1 MATSLQLTT
10 DFSKPTIHL
19 KPSLEF
25 ATTPRRFRTSL
36 SIPRAS
42 SSSSDSSLVSR
53 RHFVSETAALSLSLT
68 TLPLFGS
75 VLPAKAEDPALSEQ
89 TLLETKDGGE
99 TWVQRSIPSAED
111 EDFNYRFNAIS
122 FKGKEGWIVGK
133 PAILLHTSDSGDS
146 WERIPL
152 SSQLPGDML
161 TEDFEEVPV
170 QSRGF
175 GILDVGYR
183 SKDEAW
189 AAGGSGILL
198 QTTNGGKTWTR
209 DKAADNIAANLYSVK
224 FIDDKKGFVLGNDGV
239 LLRFPDRLFPKGL
252 VQFQTG
258 LRLTNLKSS
267 LGHSMKKCCK
277 QVWNHDFFWESMQP
291 GGGEMPQLGVLQQ
304 IEKDFGSFSNFRE
317 KFTEA
322 ALTLFGSG
330 WVWLV
335 LKREERRLQIIK
347 TSNAICPIVWDDIP
361 IISLDLW
368 EHAYYLD
375 FKNDRGKYVD
385 TFMNHLV
392 SWNAAMARMA
402 RAEAFVNLNEP
413 NIPVA

>member
-1 MATSLQLTT
+1 MMLCFSSPSPPSSHLLLTE
-10 DFSKPTIHL
+10 FSH
-19 KPSLEF
+19 
-25 ATTPRRFRTSL
+25 
-36 SIPRAS
+36 
-42 SSSSDSSLVSR
+42 
-53 RHFVSETAALSLSLT
+53 
-68 TLPLFGS
+68 
-75 VLPAKAEDPALSEQ
+75 
-89 TLLETKDGGE
+89 
-99 TWVQRSIPSAED
+99 
-111 EDFNYRFNAIS
+111 S
-122 FKGKEGWIVGK
+122 FK
-133 PAILLHTSDSGDS
+133 
-146 WERIPL
+146 
-152 SSQLPGDML
+152 SSQLPLPCKQQKRQPDGS
-161 TEDFEEVPV
+161 PRA
-170 QSRGF
+170 SRV
-175 GILDVGYR
+175 VGYYGLKNPPYKLDALEPYMSQR
-183 SKDEAW
+183 TLEVHWGGHHRNYVEGLNKQLEKSDVLYGYTFDELVKATYNNGNPLPEFNN
-189 AAGGSGILL
+189 AA
-198 QTTNGGKTWTR
+198 
-209 DKAADNIAANLYSVK
+209 
-224 FIDDKKGFVLGNDGV
+224 
-239 LLRFPDRLFPKGL
+239 
-252 VQFQTG
+252 
-258 LRLTNLKSS
+258 
-267 LGHSMKKCCK
+267 